1 MRKLLTLTLCFLIAG
16 NAHARKDCT
25 ELKSEIDAKI
35 TANGVPH
42 YSLAII
48 EAKEEANAEG
58 KVVGSC
64 DGGAKRIVYQRLKA
78 DTTSAVAAK

>member
-35 TANGVPH
+35 TANGVPN
-42 YSLAII
+42 YSLDII
-48 EAKEEANAEG
+48 EAKDEANTPG

-64 DGGAKRIVYQRLKA
+64 DGGAKRIVYQRAKA
-78 DTTSAVAAK
+78 ETKSAVAAQ

>member
-25 ELKSEIDAKI
+25 ELKTEIDAKI

-42 YSLAII
+42 YTLEII
-48 EAKEEANAEG
+48 EAKDESGVEG

-78 DTTSAVAAK
+78 ETKTAVAAQ